1 MKIKTDELRRL
12 IKTALL
18 KKYPTHHAD
27 LIADVI
33 MFGEMSGKT
42 SHGIVRLMIGQY
54 SVMAQEPK
62 GEPELVH
69 KTKVSTIIESNGN
82 PGMLVG
88 PLAMTEVIR
97 LGKEN
102 GIGVVGTR
110 DNFGSSGCLSY
121 YLEKIAKENLICVV
135 MAQSPPSTAPY
146 GGVQPLFGTNPIS
159 FGIPAHPK
167 PLIFDMATSAI
178 AFGAM
183 VRARELGLKLPENVA
198 VDKDGNATT
207 DPVKAIEGATLA
219 FDNSYK
225 GCGLAMM
232 VEILAGIWPGADYA
246 GLNIP
251 GGWGNVFMVFSPD
264 LLTGADEFKKKAEHL
279 IETVRNSK
287 TKDGSK
293 VRIPGENTIRKRD
306 ECLRTGEVEVDE
318 KLVNQLK
325 EYITSVSK

>member
-1 MKIKTDELRRL
+1 MKIKITELRKL
-12 IKTALL
+12 IKSALL
-18 KKYPTHHAD
+18 KKYSESQAN
-27 LIADVI
+27 LITDVM
-33 MFGEMSGKT
+33 MFGEMSGKS
-42 SHGIVRLMIGQY
+42 SHGIVRLLIGKY

-62 GEPELVH
+62 GEPKLT
-69 KTKVSTIIESNGN
+69 KKSKVSTVIEGNGN

-88 PLAMTEVIR
+88 SLAMAEVIS
-97 LGKEN
+97 LAKEN
-102 GIGVVGTR
+102 GFGIVGTR
-110 DNFGSSGCLSY
+110 ENFGSSGCLSY

-135 MAQSPPSTAPY
+135 MAQSPVSTAPY
-146 GGVQPLFGTNPIS
+146 KSLQPLFGTNPMS
-159 FGIPAHPK
+159 FGIPANPK

-198 VDKDGNATT
+198 VDKEGNMTT

-232 VEILAGIWPGADYA
+232 VEILSGIWPGADYA

-251 GGWGNVFMVFSPD
+251 GGWGNLFMAFSPD
-264 LLTGADEFKKKAEHL
+264 LLISIDEFKKKTEQL
-279 IETVRNSK
+279 IETVRTSK

-293 VRIPGENTIRKRD
+293 VRIPGENTIKNRD
-306 ECLRTGEVEVDE
+306 ECLKSGEVEVDE
-318 KLVNQLK
+318 KLLNQVK
-325 EYITSVSK
+325 EFVSK